1 MTDQIRS
8 LDGKH
13 GIFALARCGAGVLM
27 CGLLL
32 AAAVLVSGCKTA
44 KVTGEK
50 DYAGTNIT
58 RPEIIYVTDFQ
69 LGAENIHHEDGLV
82 TDRPLVP
89 PRVRGLLSGASENP
103 EERARELVE
112 LMAKSLVADLKK
124 AGFAATRLKP
134 GYRMPAKGW
143 IVTGVFTEVQE
154 GNRLRRSMIGMGQ
167 GATDVQLTA
176 AVQDLS
182 HGPPR
187 PVQDVETD
195 AKSGKAPGGAA
206 TIALSPWGAAAKF
219 VLAGHDLE
227 KNVKQTASQ
236 IAERIAKRF
245 EPKS

>member
-1 MTDQIRS
+1 MSNQIRS
-8 LDGKH
+8 WEGEH
-13 GIFALARCGAGVLM
+13 RTFAWTRYGAGALI

-32 AAAVLVSGCKTA
+32 AAAVLASGCKTA
-44 KVTGEK
+44 KVTAEK
-50 DYAGTNIT
+50 DYAGTNIS

-69 LGAENIHHEDGLV
+69 LGAENIHHEDGVV
-82 TDRPLVP
+82 TDRPLMP
-89 PRVRGLLSGASENP
+89 QRVRGLLSGSSEDP
-103 EERARELVE
+103 EARARELVE
-112 LMAKSLVADLKK
+112 LMANSLVADLKK
-124 AGFAATRLKP
+124 AGFQATRLKP
-134 GYRMPAKGW
+134 GRAQPAKGW
-143 IVTGVFTEVQE
+143 IITGVFTEVQE
-154 GNRLRRSMIGMGQ
+154 GNRLRRSMVGMGQ
-167 GATDVQLTA
+167 GATDVQLVA

-206 TIALSPWGAAAKF
+206 TMALSPWGAAAKF

-245 EPKS
+245 EPKP